1 MPYALRRVGVVALV
15 LALVL
20 SGGVGAV
27 STGVLDA
34 EITGPSVAK
43 EDVRDDFDRSVIASD
58 SPTKASDLGTWVWAE
73 ESPAINAEVGA
84 PVFDD
89 QAKDFRQYT
98 VRVTE
103 ERVERF
109 GPTSEALGETSVT
122 LEELGSKTVTID
134 LDDDAFSRTED
145 TVQIALE
152 NPDERIEVAS
162 QSVFVGLYPDGGAE
176 LWNGRVVEM
185 QVLWQAGDLDSDGL
199 KNSQE
204 IDGPTHFMHADGDGD
219 DLEDGAE
226 LTRFGT
232 EPLLSDT
239 DGDNVSDP
247 QEIRHGTDPRRVD
260 TDGDG
265 LSDDRE
271 LSDLPTDP
279 TRADTDEDGI
289 DDAQEL
295 EMGTDPT
302 DSDTDGDGLSDGQEL
317 RLGTDPTAVDTD
329 RDGLPDTWEI
339 ERYGTDPANP
349 DTNGDGVEDGES
361 VGVPPADESAA
372 MQRSEDPSPVGTE
385 SETASGTDEIEGE
398 STAVITPITAPLESG
413 VFAPFAAIAGALGLR
428 RLIDWVTYP

>member
-1 MPYALRRVGVVALV
+1 MPYALRRVGVLALV

-34 EITGPSVAK
+34 KITGPSVAK
-43 EDVRDDFDRSVIASD
+43 EDVREDFDRSVIAGD
-58 SPTKASDLGTWVWAE
+58 SPTKASDLGTWVWAA
-73 ESPAINAEVGA
+73 ESPTINAEVGA

-89 QAKDFRQYT
+89 QAKDYRQYT

-103 ERVERF
+103 KRVERF

-134 LDDDAFSRTED
+134 LEDDAFSRTED
-145 TVQIALE
+145 TVQITLE
-152 NPDERIEVAS
+152 NPDETIKVAS
-162 QSVFVGLYPDGGAE
+162 QSVFVGLYPDGSAE
-176 LWNGRVVEM
+176 LWKGQVVEM

-247 QEIRHGTDPRRVD
+247 QEIRHGTDPRSVD

-271 LSDLPTDP
+271 VRTLPTDP
-279 TRADTDEDGI
+279 TMADTDADGI
-289 DDAQEL
+289 DDAREL
-295 EMGTDPT
+295 EIDTDPT
-302 DSDTDGDGLSDGQEL
+302 DSDTDGDGLSDGREL
-317 RLGTDPTAVDTD
+317 ELGTDPTAVDTD
-329 RDGLPDTWEI
+329 GDGLPDAWEL
-339 ERYGTDPANP
+339 ERYGTDPTDP
-349 DTNGDGVEDGES
+349 DTNGDGVGDGES

-372 MQRSEDPSPVGTE
+372 MQSSGDQSPDENE
-385 SETASGTDEIEGE
+385 SETGSGTNETEEG
-398 STAVITPITAPLESG
+398 STATIAPFGEPLESG
-413 VFAPFAAIAGALGLR
+413 VYAPFAAIAGALGLR
-428 RLIDWVTYP
+428 RLVDWVTYP

>member
-1 MPYALRRVGVVALV
+1 MPYALRRVVVLTLV

-20 SGGVGAV
+20 SGGVAAV
-27 STGVLDA
+27 STGVLEA
-34 EITGPSVAK
+34 GVTGPSVAK

-73 ESPAINAEVGA
+73 ESPAINVEVGA

-89 QAKDFRQYT
+89 EARDYRQYT

-103 ERVERF
+103 DRVERF
-109 GPTSEALGETSVT
+109 GPTSKALGETSVT
-122 LEELGSKTVTID
+122 LEELGSETVTID
-134 LDDDAFSRTED
+134 LDDDAFSRTEE
-145 TVQIALE
+145 TVRITLE
-152 NPDERIEVAS
+152 NPDNTVEVAS
-162 QSVFVGLYPDGGAE
+162 QSVFVGLYPDGGAS
-176 LWNGRVVEM
+176 LWTGTTVEM
-185 QVLWQAGDLDSDGL
+185 QVVRKAGDLDSDGL

-219 DLEDGAE
+219 GLEDGAE

-239 DGDNVSDP
+239 DGDTVSDP
-247 QEIRHGTDPRRVD
+247 QEIRHGTDPRSVD

-279 TRADTDEDGI
+279 TMADTDDDGI
-289 DDAQEL
+289 GDAQEL

-329 RDGLPDTWEI
+329 GDGLPDAWEL
-339 ERYGTDPANP
+339 ERYGTNPTDP
-349 DTNGDGVEDGES
+349 DTDGDGVEDGES

-372 MQRSEDPSPVGTE
+372 IQSGADTSAVENESDTAAGTN
-385 SETASGTDEIEGE
+385 ETEEG
-398 STAVITPITAPLESG
+398 STAAIAPFTEPLESG
-413 VFAPFAAIAGALGLR
+413 VYAPFAAIAGALGLR
-428 RLIDWVTYP
+428 RLVDWVTYP